1 MKEIWKQ
8 FVKYAADDSFAV
20 KEGKR
25 REGASDAELSYSEGA
40 YNAAYTCAVASGYKG
55 HYLSDVVIAVDSIM
69 ENYIKDRGDPYGVS
83 DYMDKVF
90 ERLSD
95 MGFDGQE

>member
-8 FVKYAADDSFAV
+8 FVKYAANESSAV
-20 KEGKR
+20 KEAR
-25 REGASDAELSYSEGA
+25 RSEGASDAELSYSEGA

-55 HYLSDVVIAVDSIM
+55 NYLSDVVIAVDGIV
-69 ENYIKDRGDPYGVS
+69 ENYIKNGGNPYGVS

-90 ERLSD
+90 ERLGD
-95 MGFDGQE
+95 MGVDGQI

>member
-8 FVKYAADDSFAV
+8 FVRYAAEDSFAV

-25 REGASDAELSYSEGA
+25 REGASDAELAYTEGA
-40 YNAAYTCAVASGYKG
+40 YNAAYTCAAAGGYKG

-69 ENYIKDRGDPYGVS
+69 ENYIKNGGDPYGVS

>member
-1 MKEIWKQ
+1 MKEIWKY
-8 FVKYAADDSFAV
+8 FVKCAAEDSFAV

-25 REGASDAELSYSEGA
+25 REGASDAELAYTEGA
-40 YNAAYTCAVASGYKG
+40 YNAAYTCAVVDGYKG
-55 HYLSDVVIAVDSIM
+55 SHLSDVVIAVDDIT
-69 ENYIKDRGDPYGVS
+69 EDYIKDRGDPYGVS

>member
-1 MKEIWKQ
+1 MKEVWKY
-8 FVKYAADDSFAV
+8 FVRYAAEDSFAV

-25 REGASDAELSYSEGA
+25 REGASDAELAYTEGA

-69 ENYIKDRGDPYGVS
+69 ENYIKNGGDPYSV
-83 DYMDKVF
+83 DNYMDKVF
-90 ERLSD
+90 ERLGD

>member
-8 FVKYAADDSFAV
+8 FVRYAAEDSFAI

-40 YNAAYTCAVASGYKG
+40 YNAAHTYAVAAGFKG

-69 ENYIKDRGDPYGVS
+69 ESYIKDGGDPYGVS
-83 DYMDKVF
+83 DYMDRVF
-90 ERLSD
+90 ERLGD
-95 MGFDGQE
+95 MGFNGQE